1 MSTQLAS
8 SVARI
13 CVVIPKTEPST
24 VAKKIF
30 SWPVRVY
37 YEDTDTGGIVYYAN
51 YLRFFE
57 RARTE
62 WLRSLGVS
70 QQALLAK
77 DGLQFVVRSVDL
89 QYLAPAR
96 LDDELTLTMSLRDV
110 RRASLLIHQTASRS
124 GSTDILVS
132 AEVRIAIISH
142 ATGRP
147 TGLPN
152 WILEKVNP

>member
-1 MSTQLAS
+1 MPLFT
-8 SVARI
+8 
-13 CVVIPKTEPST
+13 
-24 VAKKIF
+24 
-30 SWPVRVY
+30 WPVRVY

-70 QQALLAK
+70 QQALLEQE
-77 DGLQFVVRSVDL
+77 GVQFVVRGIDL

-96 LDDELTLTMSLRDV
+96 LDDQLILTMALLAA
-110 RRASLLIHQTASRS
+110 RRASMELMQTACLE
-124 GSTDILVS
+124 GSSKALVT
-132 AEVRIAIISH
+132 ARVRIAAISH
-142 ATGRP
+142 TTGRP
-147 TGLPN
+147 MGLPN